1 MGLELL
7 AVAGTSFI
15 LGLSG
20 AMMPGP
26 LLTVTIAESLRR
38 GWRAGPLLV
47 AGHAV
52 LEGGLVL
59 ALFFGLAELVRRP
72 PVFTVVALVG
82 AVLLLW
88 MAWGMWRSLPGL
100 SLDLEAAGNGRLH
113 PVAAG
118 VLVSL
123 ANPYFTLWWATVGL
137 GYLVVAHEAGPAGVV
152 VFYLF
157 HVLSDLVWYALVS
170 GSVTLGRRFL
180 TDRAYRGLVGG
191 CALFIF
197 VFGCY
202 FGWRGLTSWPG

>member
-1 MGLELL
+1 MTLVTI
-7 AVAGTSFI
+7 AATSFV

-47 AGHAV
+47 LGHAV
-52 LEGGLVL
+52 LEGALVL
-59 ALFFGLAELVRRP
+59 LLFFGLAELVQRP
-72 PVFTVVALVG
+72 AVFAVVALVG
-82 AVLLLW
+82 GALLVV
-88 MAWGMWRSLPGL
+88 MALGMWRSLPGL
-100 SLDLEAAGNGRLH
+100 RLDLGSGDGRGMH
-113 PVAAG
+113 PLAAG
-118 VLVSL
+118 VVISL

-170 GSVTLGRRFL
+170 GSVTYGRRFL
-180 TDRAYRGLVGG
+180 SGRGYRALVGG

-197 VFGCY
+197 CFGCY
-202 FGWRGLTSWPG
+202 FGWRGLTGWLG